1 MALYN
6 EVRPQTLSEIKGQAD
21 VVRII
26 RSSVQ
31 KNSLPNAALFVGTR
45 GTGKTTVARILS
57 KMVNCEH
64 PGDDGEPCCKCDS
77 CRAIQEGNS
86 TDVLELDAASNN
98 GVEDI
103 RKIIGL
109 LEYKTL
115 GKKRVVILDE
125 VHMLSTGAFNAL
137 LKVLEEPPKNTMFI
151 LCTTEAHKVPATVV
165 SRCRK
170 LQFHSL
176 GVSEI
181 VTKLGEISTKYHVEA
196 SNSALELVAK
206 AANGSMRDAESI
218 FEPFLSE
225 PVIEESYVRQVLG
238 FSSMERIITIID
250 SIRTGDVALAKCS
263 LDEACAKGENLM
275 CLLEDVINALL
286 EMVSV
291 RLGGDITDVNPS
303 LAEIAV
309 DFTEQRLFDII
320 AGCRSLYEAKPTN
333 LSIAFLS
340 MLISLMVTES
350 TVSRLEKEVEE
361 LKTTLQNGMVVSA
374 ASVPNYPS
382 DDATVSEGWEA
393 INEPSPFDA
402 EEQDLPLAKN
412 KAENEP
418 VEEGLPKEQEMDEE
432 TLAALVKAG
441 FVVDVSV
448 PVKKEKPEVAVVQ
461 EEDAKEEETP
471 EIKPISSDETNDFFG
486 EFSKLFQM

>member
-6 EVRPQTLSEIKGQAD
+6 EVRPQTLSEIKGQTD

-31 KNSLPNAALFVGTR
+31 KNSLPNATLFVGTR
-45 GTGKTTVARILS
+45 GTGKTTIARILS

-64 PGDDGEPCCKCDS
+64 LRDDGEPCCECDS
-77 CRAIQEGNS
+77 CKAIQEGYS

-109 LEYKTL
+109 LEYKTF

-137 LKVLEEPPKNTMFI
+137 LKVLEEPPKNTLFI
-151 LCTTEAHKVPATVV
+151 LCTTEAHKVPATII

-238 FSSMERIITIID
+238 LSSMERIIAIID
-250 SIRTGDVALAKCS
+250 SIRTGDVALAKCA
-263 LDEACAKGENLM
+263 LDEACTKGENLM

-303 LAEIAV
+303 LAEIAM

-350 TVSRLEKEVEE
+350 TVSKLEKEVDE
-361 LKTTLQNGMVVSA
+361 LRTTLQNGVVVSA
-374 ASVPNYPS
+374 ASVSNLPP
-382 DDATVSEGWEA
+382 DDMASEGWET
-393 INEPSPFDA
+393 ISEPSPFDA
-402 EEQDLPLAKN
+402 EGQNLSLTDDKADICKSVEKELPS
-412 KAENEP
+412 
-418 VEEGLPKEQEMDEE
+418 EQEVDEA
-432 TLAALVKAG
+432 TLAALVAAG
-441 FVVDVSV
+441 FVVDASV
-448 PVKKEKPEVAVVQ
+448 TVKREEPEVAVVQ
-461 EEDAKEEETP
+461 KVDMKEEKVPET
-471 EIKPISSDETNDFFG
+471 ESVASDETNDFFG
-486 EFSKLFQM
+486 EFSKLFSM

>member
-1 MALYN
+1 MSDYIVSARKY
-6 EVRPQTLSEIKGQAD
+6 RPDSFESLIGQDNIARTL
-21 VVRII
+21 
-26 RSSVQ
+26 
-31 KNSLPNAALFVGTR
+31 KNSIKRGQLAHAYLFCGPR
-45 GTGKTTVARILS
+45 GVGKTSAARIFA
-57 KMVNCEH
+57 KTINCYN
-64 PGDDGEPCCKCDS
+64 PSPDLEPCGECES
-77 CRAIQEGNS
+77 CRSFAEGRS
-86 TDVLELDAASNN
+86 YCIHELDAASNN

-151 LCTTEAHKVPATVV
+151 LCTTEAHKVPATIV

-309 DFTEQRLFDII
+309 DFTEQRLFDI
-320 AGCRSLYEAKPTN
+320 SHQTQ
-333 LSIAFLS
+333 SFH
-340 MLISLMVTES
+340 
-350 TVSRLEKEVEE
+350 
-361 LKTTLQNGMVVSA
+361 
-374 ASVPNYPS
+374 
-382 DDATVSEGWEA
+382 D
-393 INEPSPFDA
+393 
-402 EEQDLPLAKN
+402 
-412 KAENEP
+412 
-418 VEEGLPKEQEMDEE
+418 
-432 TLAALVKAG
+432 
-441 FVVDVSV
+441 
-448 PVKKEKPEVAVVQ
+448 
-461 EEDAKEEETP
+461 
-471 EIKPISSDETNDFFG
+471 
-486 EFSKLFQM
+486 